1 MSWLQI
7 VVAILFIIF
16 WWIGG
21 TLVIIQRMPLD
32 NKPVMFIGNKFGLI
46 LGMFNLLL
54 FFGAAF
60 YLGFTWWPLILIALS
75 IGILSRFI
83 VSDAFVLKFI
93 ISPLYTVY
101 SSLTSKGNSKQKQAK
116 GTK

>member
-7 VVAILFIIF
+7 AIAILFVIS

-21 TLVIIQRMPLD
+21 TLVIIQRMPSD
-32 NKPVMFIGNKFGLI
+32 IKPVIFRGNRFGLI
-46 LGMFNLLL
+46 LGIVNLLF

-60 YLGFTWWPLILIALS
+60 YLGLTWWPLVLIALF

-83 VSDAFVLKFI
+83 VSDAFVLRFI
-93 ISPLYTVY
+93 IFPLYIVY
-101 SSLTSKGNSKQKQAK
+101 SRLVIRRLK
-116 GTK
+116 